1 MLWGFVFM
9 VEEYFGVMLDKSEL
23 CIDWLVRLLIEC
35 QCEYAAVDVWY
46 LLLIIVKFMV
56 EMEVFGW
63 LFAVLD
69 ECCLM

>member
-35 QCEYAAVDVWY
+35 
-46 LLLIIVKFMV
+46 
-56 EMEVFGW
+56 
-63 LFAVLD
+63 
-69 ECCLM
+69 